1 MKELHGQLVFE
12 EGDELFVRLPE
23 FPGKTARI
31 QAVKATRDN
40 YYCYDCCFNSRCSKY
55 PGNSP
60 LAWNCYSTIFE
71 IKEFIKTEG
80 REK

>member
-55 PGNSP
+55 EGNSP

-71 IKEFIKTEG
+71 IKELIKIEG
-80 REK
+80 